1 MDHSTA
7 GRKTVPMSEDG
18 DDNRRRLS
26 RDESVALLARPL
38 TGVFST
44 LHPAGWIHSVP
55 VHFLF
60 AEGEIRVVAEAGAV
74 KSRNAART
82 GQATL
87 CVDVTEGPVR
97 SYVSL
102 SGLVSIRRSLPAG
115 DLVAL
120 DEKYGRT
127 DFSAG
132 WTPEDLAEAVML
144 VLRPDQWIA
153 WADWDQPLTAA
164 EGGVAK

>member
-1 MDHSTA
+1 MA
-7 GRKTVPMSEDG
+7 EDV
-18 DDNRRRLS
+18 DYQRRRLS
-26 RDESVALLARPL
+26 LDESVALLARPV

-60 AEGEIRVVAEAGAV
+60 AEGEIRVVAEAAAV
-74 KSRNAART
+74 KSRNAARN

-87 CVDVTEGPVR
+87 CVDVTEGTVR
-97 SYVSL
+97 SYVSV
-102 SGLVSIRRSLPAG
+102 SGPVVVRRPLPAA

-120 DEKYGRT
+120 DEKCGRS

-132 WTPEDLAEAVML
+132 WTPEGLDEAVML
-144 VLRPDQWIA
+144 VLRAERWIA
-153 WADWDQPLTAA
+153 WADWD
-164 EGGVAK
+164 

>member
-1 MDHSTA
+1 
-7 GRKTVPMSEDG
+7 MSEDV
-18 DDNRRRLS
+18 DYNRRRLS

-55 VHFLF
+55 VHFRF
-60 AEGEIRVVAEAGAV
+60 AEGEVRVVAEAGAV
-74 KSRNAART
+74 KSRNAARN

-87 CVDVTEGPVR
+87 CVDVTEGAVR
-97 SYVSL
+97 SYVSV
-102 SGLVSIRRSLPAG
+102 SGPVSIRGPLLVG

-127 DFSAG
+127 DFSGG
-132 WTPEDLAEAVML
+132 WTREDFDRAVLL
-144 VLRPDQWIA
+144 VLRADRWIA
-153 WADWDQPLTAA
+153 WADWD
-164 EGGVAK
+164 

>member
-1 MDHSTA
+1 MA
-7 GRKTVPMSEDG
+7 EDV
-18 DDNRRRLS
+18 DYQRRRLS
-26 RDESVALLARPL
+26 LDERVALLARPV

-60 AEGEIRVVAEAGAV
+60 AQGEIRVVAEAAAV
-74 KSRNAART
+74 KSRNAARN

-97 SYVSL
+97 SYVSV
-102 SGLVSIRRSLPAG
+102 SGPVIVRRLLPAD
-115 DLVAL
+115 DLAAL

-132 WTPEDLAEAVML
+132 WTKEDLAEAVLL
-144 VLRPDQWIA
+144 VLRADRWIA
-153 WADWDQPLTAA
+153 WADWD
-164 EGGVAK
+164 